1 MNTIV
6 WESMS
11 KVLHKLTDF
20 SKVPQMFRVGM
31 DGGDGGVPDGGD
43 GGVPDGGDG
52 GVLDG
57 GDGGVPDDVLLSVRD
72 DRGEL

>member
-52 GVLDG
+52 GVPG
-57 GDGGVPDDVLLSVRD
+57 DVLFSVRD
-72 DRGEL
+72 DRGGL